1 MDISPKVDRL
11 PPTPEVSGS
20 RTLIFGGGSHAGRLA
35 AAVGA
40 IYPEVVDLTAGGWK
54 LSEKTAKDLAYD
66 IENVMEDLDPTNVT
80 LILNILD
87 NNIYRGNVDSQQVE
101 PVKLDSGYHI
111 PGKLEIVDAKLVKK
125 LFDTAMP
132 VLRAAR
138 GAEVLIVGPL
148 QRYLEQKCCS
158 DNNHITNFEDT
169 DYATSIAGAI
179 KEVGIHLRNLLHT
192 RRLKAVKLLNPAVLM
207 GMSAGNAADSSIT
220 TSYWGR
226 DPVHPLD
233 IAYTNMA
240 KKILEEV
247 NEEAVVNA
255 RRPASQQAATDR
267 PTDARRERWT
277 EAAPTV
283 ASRTGKWSHGGKYG
297 GGGGGSSN
305 SSAMPHSKRGRGNRG
320 GRWRGRGGFGRRP
333 Y

>member
-1 MDISPKVDRL
+1 MIRKLIRFGTVATLLVAMAL
-11 PPTPEVSGS
+11 PAGAATRKKSRRSDPAPDPAPAAVTPELDPSGKTPRTRAESVLVSDALTGQVLYEKNADEQRPPAS
-20 RTLIFGGGSHAGRLA
+20 TQKLLTALVIVESGNLNQKLR
-35 AAVGA
+35 
-40 IYPEVVDLTAGGWK
+40 VDLSDT
-54 LSEKTAKDLAYD
+54 
-66 IENVMEDLDPTNVT
+66 
-80 LILNILD
+80 
-87 NNIYRGNVDSQQVE
+87 QVE

-111 PGKLEIVDAKLVKK
+111 PGKLEIVDAKLVKE

-148 QRYLEQKCCS
+148 QRYLQQLCCL
-158 DNNHITNFEDT
+158 DNSHITNFEDS

-192 RRLKAVKLLNPAVLM
+192 RRLKGVKLLNPAVLM
-207 GMSAGNAADSSIT
+207 GMTAGNAADSSIT

-267 PTDARRERWT
+267 PTAARRER
-277 EAAPTV
+277 
-283 ASRTGKWSHGGKYG
+283 
-297 GGGGGSSN
+297 
-305 SSAMPHSKRGRGNRG
+305 
-320 GRWRGRGGFGRRP
+320 
-333 Y
+333 